1 MAQFS
6 SVAQSRPTLY
16 DPWAVAHQ
24 ASVAHHQLPEL
35 AQTPVHPVGDAMQ
48 PSHPSSTSSPPAF
61 SLSQH
66 QGRFHCWFFTSCGQ
80 RIGASTSASVL
91 PMNTQVLISFRIDW
105 FDVPAVQETLKSL
118 LQHHSSKSS
127 VLWRS
132 AFFMVQLLTPIHYY
146 WKNHSFD

>member
-1 MAQFS
+1 MHLSVKVFELITSKINTNHYFLLSIGLVQEIWHMLCHFLIVSYKMAQFS
-6 SVAQSRPTLY
+6 SVDQSRPTLY

-66 QGRFHCWFFTSCGQ
+66 QGLFHCWFFTSCGQ

-91 PMNTQVLISFRIDW
+91 PMNIQD
-105 FDVPAVQETLKSL
+105 
-118 LQHHSSKSS
+118 
-127 VLWRS
+127 
-132 AFFMVQLLTPIHYY
+132 
-146 WKNHSFD
+146 